1 MSFPKNL
8 SARFQSAISRRSL
21 LWTAISAGLYGV
33 GLHSAAAAQEANPQ
47 TYKLTYKLQKGEE
60 IVTQVEH
67 FAETRTK
74 MSDTEES
81 SSSRTQSEKVWSVTD
96 VNEKGE
102 MTFEYRINQVQLTQ
116 SVGSGEAISYDSASD
131 EEVPDVFKPVAETV
145 GRPLA
150 TVTIN
155 PRGQVVDRD
164 KELKTP
170 QLGMGELT
178 IPLPEEAVAIGG
190 RWSVPRE
197 VRVKLESGAYKKI
210 KVRELY
216 TLEKVATGVATIR
229 IVTQPLTPVN
239 DPAVESQLIQQ
250 LSKGELKFDIDKGRL
265 IAKRLDWSEEVVGF
279 RGPETSLRYD
289 GKFVETL
296 LPQKRTASRKS
307 SGKR

>member
-1 MSFPKNL
+1 MSYPL
-8 SARFQSAISRRSL
+8 PTAVRPQRFA
-21 LWTAISAGLYGV
+21 TV
-33 GLHSAAAAQEANPQ
+33 GLHRMPCLVAGFFLVCVQQAAVAQKADVQ
-47 TYKLTYKLQKGEE
+47 KYALQYKLLEGEE

-81 SSSRTQSEKVWSVTD
+81 STSRTQSEKVWSVTD

-131 EEVPDVFKPVAETV
+131 EEVPDVFKPVAATV
-145 GRPLA
+145 GKPLA

-155 PRGQVVDRD
+155 ARGQVVDRD

-178 IPLPEEAVAIGG
+178 IPLPEKAIAIGE

-216 TLEKVATGVATIR
+216 TLEKVSTGVATIR

-289 GKFVETL
+289 GKFIEKL

-307 SGKR
+307 SAKR